1 MSIAPHSKLKLRHG
15 HLWPTFFLKDGEGL
29 PNAAHDQ
36 LLNLFFALES
46 ILTKELNALRLND
59 ALWQGVWSAK
69 NRFLTQLVKAPLM
82 GSPSPAFVGNK
93 LIEKMPG
100 IWKMYLRCLAF
111 CIVLTV

>member
-69 NRFLTQLVKAPLM
+69 NRFFTQPVKAPLRA
-82 GSPSPAFVGNK
+82 SPS
-93 LIEKMPG
+93 
-100 IWKMYLRCLAF
+100 
-111 CIVLTV
+111 LTS

>member
-46 ILTKELNALRLND
+46 ILTKELNALRLN
-59 ALWQGVWSAK
+59 GCS
-69 NRFLTQLVKAPLM
+69 FLGA
-82 GSPSPAFVGNK
+82 
-93 LIEKMPG
+93 
-100 IWKMYLRCLAF
+100 
-111 CIVLTV
+111 